1 MVQPFYRP
9 LFLLSDSD
17 EVEVRLRQV
26 IDRPF
31 VLVRVPSWPALRTA
45 VRNAPQ
51 TAICFADALS
61 GYGEE
66 RGVAE
71 GLRDLTREFP
81 FLAVVACIPSSQTS
95 DPNLLL
101 TLQSWGI
108 AEILNLNRDS
118 SEAAVARRLTDVT
131 GVWAERLL
139 GGVLPPSMT
148 SRGRK
153 LIMAVADVAA
163 RGGNVPELA
172 AVLRIDERT
181 VPRWC
186 SSAGVPHARR
196 LFSWVRLLLVA
207 DLLANRGLSIETIA
221 RASGYSS
228 AASLKSATKKFTG
241 HTPSELRSRGA
252 FQAVTEIFRNELRS
266 AREALRRSSGQ
277 ENSWLN

>member
-9 LFLLSDSD
+9 LFLLSESN
-17 EVEVRLRQV
+17 EVEERLRQV

-31 VLVRVPSWPALRTA
+31 ALVRVPNWPALRTA
-45 VRNAPQ
+45 VRGAPQ

-61 GYGEE
+61 GYGQE

-81 FLAVVACIPSSQTS
+81 FLAVVACVASSGTS

-131 GVWAERLL
+131 GVWAERLF
-139 GGVLPPSMT
+139 GRVLPPSMT
-148 SRGRK
+148 ARGRK
-153 LIMAVADVAA
+153 LIMAVAAVAA
-163 RGGNVPELA
+163 RGGHVPELA
-172 AVLRIDERT
+172 AALRVDERT

-196 LFSWVRLLLVA
+196 LFSWVRLLLAA
-207 DLLANRGLSIETIA
+207 DLLANRGLSVAAVA

-241 HTPSELRSRGA
+241 YTPSDLRSRGSLE
-252 FQAVTEIFRNELRS
+252 AVKEIFRDELRS
-266 AREALRRSSGQ
+266 AREALRRSTGQ